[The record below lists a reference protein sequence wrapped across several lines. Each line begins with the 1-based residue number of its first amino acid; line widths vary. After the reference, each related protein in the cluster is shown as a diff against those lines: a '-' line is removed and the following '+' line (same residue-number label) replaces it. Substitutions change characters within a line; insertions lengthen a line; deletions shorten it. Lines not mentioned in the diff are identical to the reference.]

1 MKRGMW
7 SEYKNK
13 RTFNALFLLGLEG
26 SCLESPFLGHNLKL
40 NFKNYEQNKLIIIY
54 EFYSGVL
61 YQKFIF
67 KYNKIL

>member
-1 MKRGMW
+1 MKREMW
-7 SEYKNK
+7 REHKIK
-13 RTFNALFLLGLEG
+13 RTFNALFLLGLEN

-61 YQKFIF
+61 YQKMYF
-67 KYNKIL
+67 KIE